1 MNKVILMGRL
11 TRDPELRTTG
21 SGISVAT
28 FTLAVDRQFTNAS
41 GQREADFI
49 SCVIWRKAA
58 ENFCNFTSKGS
69 LVGIQG
75 RIQTRNYDNKDGQR
89 VYVTEVLVDN
99 FSLLESRRE
108 RESRQQNGGFGGYGQ
123 GQSQNSGFNSG
134 FGGGSGYAQ
143 ALCAQLIP
151 GFLSLAAL
159 VLLGRQAMALSAA
172 RLRLPAGR
180 GKRHFHHA
188 GSGRFLFGKRQHC
201 HRAER
206 KFHFLQQRQC
216 FGFRQHRY
224 HQ

>member
-1 MNKVILMGRL
+1 MINNVVLVGRL

-108 RESRQQNGGFGGYGQ
+108 RESRQQNGGFGG
-123 GQSQNSGFNSG
+123 
-134 FGGGSGYAQ
+134 GSGYANNN
-143 ALCAQLIP
+143 AFGNPAQSNGP
-151 GFLSLAAL
+151 ANAGFNEDNKKDDFSGGDSNTNPFDGSDGAIN
-159 VLLGRQAMALSAA
+159 VSNDD
-172 RLRLPAGR
+172 LP
-180 GKRHFHHA
+180 F
-188 GSGRFLFGKRQHC
+188 
-201 HRAER
+201 
-206 KFHFLQQRQC
+206 
-216 FGFRQHRY
+216 
-224 HQ
+224 